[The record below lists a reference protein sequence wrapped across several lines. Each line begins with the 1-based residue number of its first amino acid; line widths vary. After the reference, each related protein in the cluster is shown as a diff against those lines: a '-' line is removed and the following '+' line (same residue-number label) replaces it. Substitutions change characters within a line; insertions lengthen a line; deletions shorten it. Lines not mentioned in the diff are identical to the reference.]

1 MAGDG
6 TTSAFAG
13 DPQPVEVYHRGIWYL
28 GELLG
33 WRHEGDGRCLAR
45 VRCVVDGLRH
55 SAWKDLADLRLPEPI
70 GVDEPAT
77 DDGDDDD
84 TRPHVLLADLRTRP
98 RPPAH
103 ALVPPPRWVPAAAGR
118 PDPRPGPGRSTPRV
132 TTPQEAAPQE
142 AAPHGA
148 GPYEAAA
155 PQAATGRRGDG
166 RGDWSHLRRGSR
178 LSRV

>member
-1 MAGDG
+1 MRGDEA
-6 TTSAFAG
+6 TSAFAG
-13 DPQPVEVYHRGIWYL
+13 EPQPVEVYHRGIWYL

-33 WRHEGDGRCLAR
+33 WRHESDGRCLAR

-70 GVDEPAT
+70 TAEPASEPGRDT
-77 DDGDDDD
+77 DE

-103 ALVPPPRWVPAAAGR
+103 ALVPPPRWAPAPPAAEVPEPTPSGVDASSR
-118 PDPRPGPGRSTPRV
+118 PAET
-132 TTPQEAAPQE
+132 
-142 AAPHGA
+142 
-148 GPYEAAA
+148 
-155 PQAATGRRGDG
+155 
-166 RGDWSHLRRGSR
+166 GDWSHLRRGGR